1 MSAQLS
7 LVYAP
12 GEQGRMLWL
21 TQLEAIRTAVGYLG
35 LKEVSFALDVSGSML
50 SDALNERDRKRWACE
65 WTQVLKVMLMKRADV
80 IARKLLRGIV
90 ESEVAG
96 TDIELADDEDDID
109 ADELQAA
116 LAAINSVRRKKK
128 ARP

>member
-21 TQLEAIRTAVGYLG
+21 SQLEAIRTAVGYLG

-50 SDALNERDRKRWACE
+50 SDALNERDRKRWAGE
-65 WTQVLKVMLMKRADV
+65 WTHVVKAMLMKRADI

-90 ESEVAG
+90 ETDVAG
-96 TDIELADDEDDID
+96 TDIELADNEDDID

-116 LAAINSVRRKKK
+116 LAAISSVRRKKK
-128 ARP
+128 ATR